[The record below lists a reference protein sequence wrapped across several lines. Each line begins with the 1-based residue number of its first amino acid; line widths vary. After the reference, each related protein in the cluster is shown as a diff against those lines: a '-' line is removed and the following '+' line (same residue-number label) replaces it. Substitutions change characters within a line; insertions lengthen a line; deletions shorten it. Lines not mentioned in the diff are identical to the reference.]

1 MYQNNYQGNNNNMM
15 NYQNSNLNPN
25 NNIYQGMYPNQN
37 NMPMNNNN
45 FNNNY
50 QNNNQNN
57 YNQQFFPNQM
67 SRGNNNYYIGR
78 SNSDK
83 PNNNNFGPSLTFTGG
98 NTSNSTNDINKVEK
112 NKDKPAKKNK
122 FKIDY
127 SAIKSSKTLENTNQN
142 VNNDNHEDTNNN
154 DEHEHEPEIDNE
166 TPIINQKLQELFS
179 DQNLSNIKSEQDL
192 LNFFTKKEKECTEFI
207 DNRFNENIQ
216 GLKISMNKK
225 IAEIF
230 NDNLKI
236 NDISKDIMIKI
247 EDVDIDKITS
257 EKEYFDKMK
266 ELFGD
271 AKLPVF
277 LTERDL
283 QKIKG
288 NSISQ
293 ARNLET
299 TTIIGKIKNRE
310 FSHNK
315 NLIEL
320 FESFRDNKSI
330 PLNNFV
336 NIKFEI
342 LYLFISVNNKIFHKS
357 YCREPFLTFFEANED
372 ILKEYFG
379 NNIKYFDIANT
390 FLKLQGN
397 QAIIELEKNYEAL
410 EKQIKGEDQI
420 YNLISSFYYLLLY
433 KFKDSKQ
440 PNLKGISNILVNL
453 TLTNF
458 VIFLDER
465 FKQKLNLTKN
475 LFDALKELYLYNIN
489 DLISKKLCRKTNPL
503 YDYELIDKLL
513 SKDENVKSKYE
524 ELKKQ
529 FPQEGFF
536 TIIKK
541 NLDHKFNPEMDLND
555 FKKNLKLIPV
565 EPNVYSNTVTII
577 IDGFSIED
585 HVLLDEW
592 KEFLN
597 YFPKETMFYFFKCA
611 LDSKNNLLRD
621 GSYKR
626 LKRAKNEF
634 KEIQKKTKLLGSLLA
649 CILYS
654 KGFFRGFHVNLVG
667 YSFGNMIIK
676 QCLKDLYEIN
686 NQNNFVKIKS
696 VILIGATINFHEK
709 KLWKTIIESLI
720 LDKLINCFSQADE
733 VLKNLFSINMGK
745 SIALGNEFAEILDDN
760 GENIISNFNFTQ
772 NQFNQFNYKKGVI
785 AESIFPKYKNI

>member
-1 MYQNNYQGNNNNMM
+1 M
-15 NYQNSNLNPN
+15 
-25 NNIYQGMYPNQN
+25 
-37 NMPMNNNN
+37 
-45 FNNNY
+45 
-50 QNNNQNN
+50 
-57 YNQQFFPNQM
+57 
-67 SRGNNNYYIGR
+67 
-78 SNSDK
+78 
-83 PNNNNFGPSLTFTGG
+83 
-98 NTSNSTNDINKVEK
+98 
-112 NKDKPAKKNK
+112 
-122 FKIDY
+122 
-127 SAIKSSKTLENTNQN
+127 
-142 VNNDNHEDTNNN
+142 
-154 DEHEHEPEIDNE
+154 
-166 TPIINQKLQELFS
+166 
-179 DQNLSNIKSEQDL
+179 
-192 LNFFTKKEKECTEFI
+192 NFFTKKEKECTEFI

-247 EDVDIDKITS
+247 EDVDIDKISS

-288 NSISQ
+288 NIISQ
-293 ARNLET
+293 TRNLET

-453 TLTNF
+453 TLINF

-745 SIALGNEFAEILDDN
+745 SIALGSDFATILDDN